1 MTRTQLGDIFPHW
14 KDFAVSCVPSAWE
27 GRAEASSSLV
37 RAGWRRKRPPP
48 SQTMSHLRVF
58 PAASAPALPAPARF
72 CLLTASPTPAA
83 PPESRLPPSSCT
95 AESGSAPGTVPTSP
109 GSISRLQGRGRGCS
123 WHRPR
128 GTRLCLPVGRELGT
142 PAVARRSWWLLPQQC
157 WLPGCAGGRCGIT
170 GRGGILQDRKC
181 GKAAKEEPGKLRNT
195 SDSPATNGLSF
206 RGLSKSSPCLQP
218 SRRCRD
224 EHKLQACCLLGPSR
238 AGALGFGRWG
248 SSGPPS
254 HGWGG

>member
-1 MTRTQLGDIFPHW
+1 
-14 KDFAVSCVPSAWE
+14 
-27 GRAEASSSLV
+27 
-37 RAGWRRKRPPP
+37 
-48 SQTMSHLRVF
+48 MSHLRVF

-83 PPESRLPPSSCT
+83 APESCLPPSSCT

-109 GSISRLQGRGRGCS
+109 GSISRLQGSISRLQGRGPGCS

-128 GTRLCLPVGRELGT
+128 GARLRLPVGWELGT

-157 WLPGCAGGRCGIT
+157 WLPGWAGGRCGIT
-170 GRGGILQDRKC
+170 DRGGTLQDRKC
-181 GKAAKEEPGKLRNT
+181 GMADKEEPEQPKNT

-218 SRRCRD
+218 PGDAEMSTSFKPAVCRVRAEQELWGLADGAPLSLLAMDGVAEPGGLVLSPGDRCRRR
-224 EHKLQACCLLGPSR
+224 LWAPQNFS
-238 AGALGFGRWG
+238 
-248 SSGPPS
+248 
-254 HGWGG
+254 